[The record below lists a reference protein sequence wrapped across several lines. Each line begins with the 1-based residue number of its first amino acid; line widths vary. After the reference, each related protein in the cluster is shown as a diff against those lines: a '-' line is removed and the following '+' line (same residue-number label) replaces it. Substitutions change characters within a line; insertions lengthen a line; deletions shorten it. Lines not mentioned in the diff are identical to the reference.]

1 MQQGKNC
8 PLLFVLFYFLD
19 GLGSKAYGA
28 LSSHSELGTVSVSFR
43 DKGSWVQNALEL
55 SATDE
60 FSFRTSCSVMVLN
73 FLCYLL
79 FIYSLCNYSIH
90 YMACNL
96 TFEKCNESCFITKL

>member
-19 GLGSKAYGA
+19 GLGRKTCGA
-28 LSSHSELGTVSVSFR
+28 LSSHSKLGTVSVSFR

-60 FSFRTSCSVMVLN
+60 FSFRMRANKLQ
-73 FLCYLL
+73 CYGPEFFMLP
-79 FIYSLCNYSIH
+79 FIYLFF
-90 YMACNL
+90 M
-96 TFEKCNESCFITKL
+96 